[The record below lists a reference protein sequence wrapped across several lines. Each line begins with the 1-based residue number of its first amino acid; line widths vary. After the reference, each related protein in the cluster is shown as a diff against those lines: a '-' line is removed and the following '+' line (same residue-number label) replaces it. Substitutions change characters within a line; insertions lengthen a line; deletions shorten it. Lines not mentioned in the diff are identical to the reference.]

1 MNRKELAKV
10 LSIVDNCSVDNKII
24 PIFGHISFKQDKIQA
39 FNGVQ
44 GVSVPFQSGLEF
56 TVKEDIFSKLINSF
70 DSDSIE
76 LEKFSDTITI
86 KKGKSVTKISVM
98 DNTSFISPFPATKVG
113 ELVKLTESFIQGIRK
128 CAVTLNKNN
137 VKESQNGITLKTSKG
152 KIFIFSTDGTR
163 ISRFETD
170 IATKANI
177 KVLLPEKFCKLL
189 LSLYVDGTD
198 NTILFNKDY
207 VIVSTPDC
215 EIFTSVNSNIKFY
228 DFDSVLTKYSIDS
241 TLYQGIPETFRK
253 AINRGFLIT
262 GQEKVKP
269 STIFDITKNLVKLQV
284 SSSIAS
290 MEEEIE
296 FITPFPRLEFK
307 MDTALLESSL
317 KNIDEI
323 TFKQIDKGHIL
334 IGKSENYV
342 VLVGSE

>member
-1 MNRKELAKV
+1 MNRKELSKV
-10 LSIVDNCSVDNKII
+10 LSVVDNCSVDNKII
-24 PIFGHISFKQDKIQA
+24 PIFGHISFRKDKIQA

-70 DSDSIE
+70 DSDIIE
-76 LEKFSDTITI
+76 LEKASDTITV

-98 DNTSFISPFPATKVG
+98 DNISFISPFPTTKTG
-113 ELVKLTESFIQGIRK
+113 DLLKLTESFIKGIKK
-128 CAVTLNKNN
+128 CAVTFNRHN
-137 VKESQNGITLKTSKG
+137 VKESQNGITLKSNNG
-152 KIFIFSTDGTR
+152 KVLMFSTDGTR

-170 IATKANI
+170 ITTKSTV

-189 LSLYVDGTD
+189 LSLYTDGID
-198 NTILFNKDY
+198 NTILINKDY

-215 EIFTSVNSNIKFY
+215 EIFTSVNSSLKLY

-241 TLYQGIPETFRK
+241 TVYQTIPETFRN

-262 GQEKVKP
+262 NQDKTKLTAFKIDKNVVK
-269 STIFDITKNLVKLQV
+269 IQV
-284 SSSIAS
+284 SSAIAD

-296 FITPFPRLEFK
+296 FTTPFSNLEFK
-307 MDTALLESSL
+307 MDTGLLESSL
-317 KNIDEI
+317 KNIDEL

-334 IGKSENYV
+334 VGKSENYV
-342 VLVGSE
+342 MMLGSE